1 MKNITKF
8 VDLDRIDL
16 RILRALSRDGRMSW
30 SDLAAEVGL
39 SLTPTLRRVRKL
51 EEDGIIKGYSA
62 RLDETRLIGSMPVF
76 ISVTLERQ
84 VDEVLN
90 AFETAVEKLPE
101 VMGGYLMS
109 GGTDYSLHAYVR
121 DLDHYRRLLGQ
132 LTRLEGIAHIQSSFV
147 LKTFVSRTAPL
158 LD

>member
-8 VDLDRIDL
+8 LDLDRIDL

-76 ISVTLERQ
+76 ISSRS
-84 VDEVLN
+84 N
-90 AFETAVEKLPE
+90 
-101 VMGGYLMS
+101 GRS
-109 GGTDYSLHAYVR
+109 
-121 DLDHYRRLLGQ
+121 
-132 LTRLEGIAHIQSSFV
+132 TRS
-147 LKTFVSRTAPL
+147 
-158 LD
+158 